1 MIVSTA
7 QTTEQTVGATYV
19 LLDHVSWKAY
29 EALAE
34 SWADLPRRMTYD
46 RGRLE
51 IMSALPIHE
60 RCGGLIGRF
69 IETYT
74 LERNAPCQ
82 LGGST
87 TFKQPAKERGLEPDR
102 CYWIQNE
109 PRMRGRDDYDPETD
123 PPPDLAVEVDITSSS
138 LPRMSIYADLGVPEI
153 WRYKNGVVTIH
164 LLRETGEYEESD
176 AGLALRPLTAEVI
189 TRFLNLRSELDDTAL
204 LKAFVRWIREE
215 EKPAKKTRR
224 PRKKSR

>member
-1 MIVSTA
+1 MSTIQA
-7 QTTEQTVGATYV
+7 PTEQVVGATFV

-51 IMSALPIHE
+51 IMSPLPIHE
-60 RCGGLIGRF
+60 RCGGIIGRL
-69 IETYT
+69 IEMYT
-74 LERNAPCQ
+74 FERDVPCH

-87 TFKQPAKERGLEPDR
+87 TFKLAEKKRGLEPDR
-102 CYWIQNE
+102 CYWIQNA
-109 PRMRGRDDYDPETD
+109 PRMRGRDEYDPESD

-164 LLRETGEYEESD
+164 LLRETGDFEESD
-176 AGLALRPLTAEVI
+176 VGLAVPALTPEVV
-189 TRFLNLRSELDDTAL
+189 TRFLNLRSELDDTDL
-204 LKAFVRWIREE
+204 LKAFVRWVREE
-215 EKPAKKTRR
+215 APSAKRTRR
-224 PRKKSR
+224 PRKK